1 MSRDVLTAERLAARM
16 TRAGGLP
23 WPLPP
28 GAALDEPTA
37 VLMAQAA
44 IFHLTGEEGPVR
56 PAMRRGKACTV
67 HAFDLL
73 QPGQFYRVPMP
84 EEVHLRRRAAGTLK
98 AAASRFAKQHGWK
111 LRTYRDREEPGFYRV
126 ERVE

>member
-1 MSRDVLTAERLAARM
+1 MARDVLTAERLAARM
-16 TRAGGLP
+16 TRAGGLA

-56 PAMRRGKACTV
+56 APQRRGKPCTT
-67 HAFDLL
+67 HNFDLL
-73 QPGQFYRVPMP
+73 KPGQFYRMEMP
-84 EEVHLRRRAAGTLK
+84 EEVHLRRRAANSLK
-98 AAASRFAKQHGWK
+98 ASASRFAKQHGWK
-111 LRTYRDREEPGFYRV
+111 IRTYRDREEPSFYRV